1 MGPKVNGNSMAD
13 LVKLSVNK
21 EVETQLTE
29 MHNLLLGNSGPR
41 LPPHSTSSSQLC
53 RHWLR
58 RRCTWRD
65 KCRFSHG
72 SEASDADVSEVS
84 AADVVDAKDLVEE
97 ELKCKE
103 GGVTLQDE
111 PRDQSTSVS
120 SCEVKLNSS
129 EVVGCLINSNL
140 PTRPQPLSGV
150 RPAPST
156 PAGPTLAHRT
166 SCRVVSSGA
175 DLPSSRMA
183 SAASTTQSLQ
193 QLPPISKEEL
203 WQESM
208 VEAVDNIEAKYKAKY
223 DPAEHDGLIHSAKV
237 AVPAID
243 FANQL

>member
-129 EVVGCLINSNL
+129 EVVGC
-140 PTRPQPLSGV
+140 
-150 RPAPST
+150 
-156 PAGPTLAHRT
+156 
-166 SCRVVSSGA
+166 
-175 DLPSSRMA
+175 
-183 SAASTTQSLQ
+183 
-193 QLPPISKEEL
+193 
-203 WQESM
+203 
-208 VEAVDNIEAKYKAKY
+208 
-223 DPAEHDGLIHSAKV
+223 
-237 AVPAID
+237 
-243 FANQL
+243 